1 MMEHVLNEN
10 DRARLYF
17 LQEKMKDR
25 IDVENSSEDF
35 RLVATTVM
43 EICRILSRME
53 KHQ

>member
-1 MMEHVLNEN
+1 MMEHALNEN

-17 LQEKMKDR
+17 LQEQMKDW
-25 IDVENSSEDF
+25 IDAENCSEDL
-35 RLVATTVM
+35 RLVVSTVM